1 MKVSIVTPNYNG
13 NKFLEVYFKSISPH
27 KEYIEEIVIVDNGSS
42 DESIDYIN
50 KIIEDYPIEINLIE
64 NKTNNGFAEGVNQGI
79 RASKSE
85 LVFLLNNDV
94 ELEKD
99 TIKNLIECINLDN
112 KTFSVTSK
120 MVQYNNRNLID
131 DAGDSYT
138 LLAYTKKIGNNQNV
152 NNFNLYREVFS
163 SCGGAALYKKS
174 IIEEIGYFD
183 SEFFAYMEDVD
194 IAYRA
199 QIYGY
204 KNYYCPNAIVYHIG
218 SGSSGSQYNEFKIP
232 LAARN
237 NVWMIYK
244 NFPIPQK
251 ILNFPF
257 IFLGFL
263 IKYLFFKKKGFG
275 SLYLKGVKE
284 GLNTRG
290 KIQKTKYKLKH
301 SKNYFKIE
309 WKLIKNTFRL
319 IKNK

>member
-13 NKFLEVYFKSISPH
+13 YRFLEVYFKSLSPH
-27 KEYIEEIVIVDNGSS
+27 KEYIEDIVIVDNGSS

-50 KIIEDYPIEINLIE
+50 KIIEDYPIEINLIV
-64 NKTNNGFAEGVNQGI
+64 NKTNKGFAEGVNQGI

-99 TIKNLIECINLDN
+99 TIKNLIECINIDN

-120 MVQYNNRNLID
+120 MVQYNNRELID

-152 NNFNLYREVFS
+152 NNFNSYREVFS

-174 IIEEIGYFD
+174 IIKEIGYFD
-183 SEFFAYMEDVD
+183 TEFFAYMEDVD

-251 ILNFPF
+251 IFNFPF
-257 IFLGFL
+257 ISFYIFR
-263 IKYLFFKKKGFG
+263 IF
-275 SLYLKGVKE
+275 
-284 GLNTRG
+284 N
-290 KIQKTKYKLKH
+290 KISIL
-301 SKNYFKIE
+301 
-309 WKLIKNTFRL
+309 
-319 IKNK
+319 

>member
-1 MKVSIVTPNYNG
+1 M
-13 NKFLEVYFKSISPH
+13 
-27 KEYIEEIVIVDNGSS
+27 
-42 DESIDYIN
+42 
-50 KIIEDYPIEINLIE
+50 
-64 NKTNNGFAEGVNQGI
+64 
-79 RASKSE
+79 
-85 LVFLLNNDV
+85 
-94 ELEKD
+94 
-99 TIKNLIECINLDN
+99 KNLAC
-112 KTFSVTSK
+112 
-120 MVQYNNRNLID
+120 
-131 DAGDSYT
+131 
-138 LLAYTKKIGNNQNV
+138 NNQNI

-218 SGSSGSQYNEFKIP
+218 SGSSGSQYNEFKIH

-237 NVWMIYK
+237 NVWLIYK

-263 IKYLFFKKKGFG
+263 IKYLFFKNKGFG

-284 GLNTRG
+284 GLNSRG
-290 KIQKTKYKLKH
+290 NIQKTKYKLKH

>member
-1 MKVSIVTPNYNG
+1 MKVSVVTPNYNG
-13 NKFLEVYFKSISPH
+13 VKFLKNYFNSLNQDSECIGEVI
-27 KEYIEEIVIVDNGSS
+27 IIDNGSDDS
-42 DESIDYIN
+42 SLEYIQKNNFNFPVVVIKNDE
-50 KIIEDYPIEINLIE
+50 NL
-64 NKTNNGFAEGVNQGI
+64 GFAHAVNQGI
-79 RASKSE
+79 SKAKYDYIFS
-85 LVFLLNNDV
+85 LNNDTEV
-94 ELEKD
+94 EIGSINAMLD
-99 TIKNLIECINLDN
+99 LIQEEDIFSVQAKMIQSDN
-112 KTFSVTSK
+112 K
-120 MVQYNNRNLID
+120 QLID
-131 DAGDSYT
+131 DAGDEYN
-138 LLAYTKKIGNNQNV
+138 LLAWTKKVGENQNSENYSQV
-152 NNFNLYREVFS
+152 LEIFS
-163 SCGGAALYKKS
+163 SCAGAALYKKS
-174 IIEEIGYFD
+174 IIKEIGYFD
-183 SEFFAYMEDVD
+183 TEFFAYMEDVD

-251 ILNFPF
+251 IFNFPF

-284 GLNTRG
+284 GLNSRG
-290 KIQKTKYKLKH
+290 NIQKTKYKLKH